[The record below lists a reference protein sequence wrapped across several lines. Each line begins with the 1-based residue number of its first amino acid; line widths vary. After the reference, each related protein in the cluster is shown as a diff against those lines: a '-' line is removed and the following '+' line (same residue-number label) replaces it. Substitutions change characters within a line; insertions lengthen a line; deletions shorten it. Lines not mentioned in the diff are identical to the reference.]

1 MAWLQSHQSLG
12 QHPKLRRLSA
22 LLGVSKAQA
31 VGHLHCLWW
40 WCLDYAPSG
49 DLVKYEEIDI
59 ALAAEW
65 TGDVADFIDGMERAG
80 FLDRGEH
87 GWIVHDWRDYG
98 GRLLERRE
106 ADAARKAARRT
117 QTSASRPA
125 DVQRTSDGHPA
136 DIAPSPSDGVR
147 REDKSREEKSREDK
161 RREESVAV
169 ADAPA
174 PTKAV
179 RPAPKPKATLTLL
192 TDDWEPTPAL
202 LAWADGQGCP
212 APFLKNETDKF
223 RDYHIGKK
231 TRYAEWDRA
240 WKNWIRKAVEI
251 GAFNR
256 PATAKNGSSSQSA
269 RDLDVLLQIANQAN

>member
-87 GWIVHDWRDYG
+87 GWIVHDWRDYA
-98 GRLLERRE
+98 GRLIEQRERNTERMRR
-106 ADAARKAARRT
+106 ARSVHDGAT
-117 QTSASRPA
+117 H
-125 DVQRTSDGHPA
+125 VQRTDDARATHVQRTNA
-136 DIAPSPSDGVR
+136 DVTRTCEA
-147 REDKSREEKSREDK
+147 REEKSREDK

-212 APFLKNETDKF
+212 AAFLKSETDKF

-256 PATAKNGSSSQSA
+256 PATARNGSSSQSA

>member
-87 GWIVHDWRDYG
+87 GVAPV
-98 GRLLERRE
+98 GREL
-106 ADAARKAARRT
+106 ARRLDHR
-117 QTSASRPA
+117 AEPVVRVGA
-125 DVQRTSDGHPA
+125 DGGELLPELGEHVGEEDAHRVPEQDR
-136 DIAPSPSDGVR
+136 VR
-147 REDKSREEKSREDK
+147 HLHHRGLEVEREEHVLRAGLGDLLG
-161 RREESVAV
+161 EERNERVATHEGGV
-169 ADAPA
+169 DDLA
-174 PTKAV
+174 
-179 RPAPKPKATLTLL
+179 RP
-192 TDDWEPTPAL
+192 
-202 LAWADGQGCP
+202 
-212 APFLKNETDKF
+212 
-223 RDYHIGKK
+223 
-231 TRYAEWDRA
+231 
-240 WKNWIRKAVEI
+240 
-251 GAFNR
+251 
-256 PATAKNGSSSQSA
+256 
-269 RDLDVLLQIANQAN
+269 

>member
-87 GWIVHDWRDYG
+87 GWIVHDWRDYA
-98 GRLLERRE
+98 GRLIEQRERNTERRRR
-106 ADAARKAARRT
+106 ARSVHDGAT
-117 QTSASRPA
+117 H
-125 DVQRTSDGHPA
+125 VQRTDDARATHVQRTNA
-136 DIAPSPSDGVR
+136 DVTRTCEA
-147 REDKSREEKSREDK
+147 REEKSREDK

-212 APFLKNETDKF
+212 ALFLKNETDKF

-251 GAFNR
+251 GAMNR
-256 PATAKNGSSSQSA
+256 PATASNGSSSQSA

>member
-31 VGHLHCLWW
+31 VGHLHYFWW
-40 WCLDYAPSG
+40 WCLEYAPSG
-49 DLVKYEEIDI
+49 DLVKYQEIDI
-59 ALAAEW
+59 AFAAEW
-65 TGDVADFIDGMERAG
+65 PGDVADFIEAMESAG
-80 FLDRGEH
+80 FIERGEH
-87 GWIVHDWRDYG
+87 GWLVHDWRDYA

-106 ADAARKAARRT
+106 ADARRKAARRT

-125 DVQRTSDGHPA
+125 DVQRTSGGHVA
-136 DIAPSPSDGVR
+136 DMSGRPTDAGSTVPNRTVPNR
-147 REDKSREEKSREDK
+147 TEPL
-161 RREESVAV
+161 VAV

-212 APFLKNETDKF
+212 AAFLKSETDKF

>member
-87 GWIVHDWRDYG
+87 GWIVHDWRDYA
-98 GRLLERRE
+98 GRLIEQRERNTERMRR
-106 ADAARKAARRT
+106 ARSVHDGAT
-117 QTSASRPA
+117 H
-125 DVQRTSDGHPA
+125 VQRTDDARATHVQRTNA
-136 DIAPSPSDGVR
+136 DVTRTCEA
-147 REDKSREEKSREDK
+147 REEKSREDK

-202 LAWADGQGCP
+202 LAWADGEGCP
-212 APFLKNETDKF
+212 AAFLKSETDKF

>member
-87 GWIVHDWRDYG
+87 GWIVHDWRDYA
-98 GRLLERRE
+98 GRLIEQRERNTERMRR
-106 ADAARKAARRT
+106 ARSVHDGAT
-117 QTSASRPA
+117 H
-125 DVQRTSDGHPA
+125 VQRTDDARATHVQRTNA
-136 DIAPSPSDGVR
+136 DVTRTCEA
-147 REDKSREEKSREDK
+147 REEKSREEKS
-161 RREESVAV
+161 REESVAV

-202 LAWADGQGCP
+202 LAWADGEGCP
-212 APFLKNETDKF
+212 AAFLKSETDKF

-256 PATAKNGSSSQSA
+256 PATARNGSSSQSA